1 MSRLSLTL
9 DLLDQLEEALEL
21 EGTSSTPNTQREK
34 SYLRSRLGRIVQSLP
49 ALPPPSSSSSAR
61 RDRASSEAPTPAQPP
76 APRSPPPLNRKA
88 SKSLRCSERAHS
100 IYNATIKEEPL
111 TSDDFFSALSSSPH
125 GSMTN
130 QENHAMAKLFVGY
143 EAGTAESWRQSR
155 GEVDFTSISIQNLLH
170 EEQQYDAVSDLTDRI
185 MLRHK
190 NLAYQETTSDVS
202 AYFRLLFQTVNA
214 IEFSLEVQQLGSGKG
229 GTARKTALYAAM
241 HIAEGGGLSYKEW
254 KAVYEP
260 KVTARNKLCKVYFA
274 VGVSR
279 SPQNHTFMPEKF
291 GPIMLLDMFWSPRNM
306 EPNHRTNDFSET
318 LDLLIKMIPHGSL
331 AALQPSTK
339 NALANALTL
348 LFPGAA
354 AHVLAFCNKNPPN
367 IAMDDDN
374 SDGD

>member
-1 MSRLSLTL
+1 MSRLPLTL

-49 ALPPPSSSSSAR
+49 ALPPPDTTEPLQR
-61 RDRASSEAPTPAQPP
+61 PQHPLNHQRLVLPY
-76 APRSPPPLNRKA
+76 PPLNRKA

-274 VGVSR
+274 V
-279 SPQNHTFMPEKF
+279 
-291 GPIMLLDMFWSPRNM
+291 
-306 EPNHRTNDFSET
+306 
-318 LDLLIKMIPHGSL
+318 

-367 IAMDDDN
+367 IAMDDDD